1 LRHRPHAGKRNVRVT
16 TTFGLTTLLLLA
28 SSLAL
33 PHEDL
38 LGTRYVA
45 ADGVDQG
52 HCEHAHEPCASIAYA
67 LAQMPDG
74 GLVKVAEGLYS
85 VEGLDEEDLLRGKG
99 GVMGGY
105 STRDEF
111 KRQDLARYVTHVYG
125 LPSGDRE
132 RLLAYGLHLMIDR
145 VALLNRLVAG
155 NPMALPAQRRQ
166 VARQPAA
173 NCVQGFAAAF
183 PCRNVDL
190 LAHMSLGE
198 FSTNPA
204 TMSNLWGF
212 VDLDDNREYAVVGL
226 SNATAVIDVTD
237 PQNPREVGS
246 VRGNANLWREV
257 KVYQFFDAA
266 AGSHRTYAYITTEAS
281 RSGLQVIE
289 LSGLPN
295 TVSLA
300 NTVLDFQTSHTIY
313 ISNIDYASNRAIP
326 GRQAFIYIAGSN
338 PNVGAYRIFNLAN
351 PVSPQ
356 RVTVAPTGAGYM
368 HDSTSLY
375 ITDSR
380 TAQCDQGHNPCEVL
394 VDFNVDSVDLWDV
407 TNKSA
412 PVLLSATTYPN
423 NRFTHSGWP
432 TEDQR
437 FIVVHDELDELRIAG
452 LKTHIYT
459 LDIANLRSPGVV
471 TSYIGPNTTTDHNGY
486 AKGNRYYMSHYRRG
500 LVVFDL
506 TDPQAL
512 VEVGNLDTFL
522 APAADVAAT
531 EGAWGVYPFLP
542 SGNILVSDID
552 NGLFILRD
560 NTRNLDAR
568 PGQIGFVGG
577 RVIAGESAGNLAIPV
592 RRSNGVLGN
601 VSVDFTTVDGTATA
615 GSDYSATSGT
625 LNWAAGDGADKNI
638 VIPITDDA
646 AQEGGEQFV
655 IQLSNITGAATFD
668 GSAQLPVTVSAN
680 DGPAPPGGG
689 GGGGGG
695 GVGLAWL
702 LVALSALGRNLH
714 RRRRAA

>member
-1 LRHRPHAGKRNVRVT
+1 MRVT
-16 TTFGLTTLLLLA
+16 TILGLTALLLA
-28 SSLAL
+28 SSTAL

-45 ADGVDQG
+45 ADGADEG
-52 HCEHAHEPCASIAYA
+52 HCDHAHAPCATIAYA

-74 GLVKVAEGLYS
+74 GLVKVAEGMYS
-85 VEGLDEEDLLRGKG
+85 IEGLTEEDLLRGKA

-105 STRDEF
+105 STSDDF
-111 KRQDLARYVTHVYG
+111 KQHDPARYVTQVYG
-125 LPSGDRE
+125 LPEGNRE

-145 VALLNRLVAG
+145 VAVLGRLVAG
-155 NPMALPAQRRQ
+155 NPMALPTQQRQAVRQ
-166 VARQPAA
+166 QAA
-173 NCVQGFAAAF
+173 NCVQGFAGSF

-226 SNATAVIDVTD
+226 SNATAIIDVTD
-237 PQNPREVGS
+237 RQNPREVGS
-246 VRGNANLWREV
+246 VRGNASLWREV

-266 AGSHRTYAYITTEAS
+266 AGAHRAYAYITTEAS
-281 RSGLQVIE
+281 GSGLQVIE

-295 TVSLA
+295 TVQLA
-300 NTVLDFQTSHTIY
+300 NTIADFQTSHTIY
-313 ISNIDYASNRAIP
+313 ISNVDYASNAVIP

-338 PNVGAYRIFNLAN
+338 LNSGAFRIFSLAN
-351 PVSPQ
+351 PLTPQ
-356 RVTVAPTGAGYM
+356 RVTVAPNGAGYM

-394 VDFNVDSVDLWDV
+394 VDFNVESVNLWDV

-412 PVLLSATTYPN
+412 PVLLSATTYPSN
-423 NRFTHSGWP
+423 VYTHSGWP

-437 FIVVHDELDELRIAG
+437 FIVLHDELDELRIANFN
-452 LKTHIYT
+452 THIYT
-459 LDIANLRSPGVV
+459 LDIGNLRSPSLG

-486 AKGNRYYMSHYRRG
+486 AKGNRYYTSHYRRG

-512 VEVGNLDTFL
+512 VEVGNLDTFVSPL
-522 APAADVAAT
+522 ADVAET
-531 EGAWGVYPFLP
+531 EGAWGVYPYLP
-542 SGNILVSDID
+542 SGTILVSDID

-560 NTRNLDAR
+560 NTLNLDAR

-577 RVIAGESAGNLAIPV
+577 SVIAGESVGNLAVTV
-592 RRSNGVLGN
+592 RRSNGVLGT

-615 GSDYSATSGT
+615 GSDYTVTSGT
-625 LNWAAGDGADKNI
+625 LSWAAGDGADKAI
-638 VIPITDDA
+638 IIPITDDA

-655 IQLSNITGAATFD
+655 IQLSNLTGATTLD

-680 DGPAPPGGG
+680 DGPPPAGGGG

-695 GVGLAWL
+695 GVDLAWL
-702 LVALSALGRNLH
+702 LVALSALGRSLY
-714 RRRRAA
+714 RRSRAA

>member
-1 LRHRPHAGKRNVRVT
+1 VRVT
-16 TTFGLTTLLLLA
+16 TASTITALLLLA
-28 SSLAL
+28 SSAGFS
-33 PHEDL
+33 HDDL

-45 ADGVDQG
+45 ANGVDAG
-52 HCEHAHEPCASIAYA
+52 DCDHAHEPCATITYA

-74 GLVKVAEGLYS
+74 GLVKVAEGLFS
-85 VEGLDEEDLLRGKG
+85 VEGLTEEDLLRGKS
-99 GVMGGY
+99 GVMGGF
-105 STRDEF
+105 STSDDF
-111 KRQDLARYVTHVYG
+111 AKQDVSRHVTHIYG
-125 LPSGDRE
+125 LPEGDRE
-132 RLLAYGLHLMIDR
+132 RLLAYGLHLMLDR
-145 VALLNRLVAG
+145 VAVLGRLVAG
-155 NPMALPAQRRQ
+155 NSPMPQRQ
-166 VARQPAA
+166 GQSARQAAA

-190 LAHMSLGE
+190 LAHMSLPE
-198 FSTNPA
+198 FSTRPA

-226 SNATAVIDVTD
+226 SNATAIIDVTD
-237 PQNPREVGS
+237 PGNPREVGS
-246 VRGNANLWREV
+246 VPGNPSLWREV

-266 AGSHRTYAYITTEAS
+266 AGAHRAYAYITTEAPG
-281 RSGLQVIE
+281 SGLQVIE

-300 NTVLDFQTSHTIY
+300 STIGDFQTSHTIY
-313 ISNIDYASNRAIP
+313 VSNIDYASNVALP

-338 PNVGAYRIFNLAN
+338 LNAGAYRIFSLAN
-351 PVSPQ
+351 PVTPQ
-356 RVTVAPTGAGYM
+356 RVTVAPAGTGYM

-380 TAQCDQGHNPCEVL
+380 AAQCAPGHDPCEVL

-412 PVLLSATTYPN
+412 PVQLSATTYPSN
-423 NRFTHSGWP
+423 QFTHSGWP

-437 FIVVHDELDELRIAG
+437 FIVVHDELDELRIASFS
-452 LKTHIYT
+452 THIYT
-459 LDIANLRSPGVV
+459 LDIANLRAPSIV
-471 TSYIGPNTTTDHNGY
+471 TSYIGPGTTTDHNGY
-486 AKGNRYYMSHYRRG
+486 AKGNRYYMSHYMRG

-522 APAADVAAT
+522 QLASNSAGT

-560 NTRNLDAR
+560 NTRNLDSS
-568 PGQIGFVGG
+568 PGRIGFVGG
-577 RVIAGESAGNLAIPV
+577 SVIAGESAGNLAISV
-592 RRSNGVLGN
+592 RRSTGVLGN

-615 GSDYSATSGT
+615 GSDYTATSGT
-625 LNWAAGDGADKNI
+625 LNWGAGDSADKSI

-646 AQEGGEQFV
+646 TQEGGEQFV
-655 IQLSNITGAATFD
+655 VQLSNLTGAATLD
-668 GSAQLPVTVSAN
+668 GSAQLGVTVSAN
-680 DGPAPPGGG
+680 DGPPPSSGGG

-695 GVGLAWL
+695 SLDLAWL
-702 LVALSALGRNLH
+702 LAALSALERRPGR
-714 RRRRAA
+714 RSRAA